1 MYYIIKQR
9 FSFTVR
15 RLSLC
20 QDLDHSSCGDVL
32 FHGSLGP
39 PCKLYS
45 IKVALYK
52 DFFPPIFHL
61 KTAVTFLILHHN

>member
-39 PCKLYS
+39 PCKLYN
-45 IKVALYK
+45 IKSN
-52 DFFPPIFHL
+52 
-61 KTAVTFLILHHN
+61 TFLFIVNTYLYSALSRNKEKTC